1 LLQEEESAGIA
12 ISDPEPILAEPSMP
26 VTLAFF
32 QKEIAP
38 SVYNKG
44 IADARVFLRLC
55 VERSR

>member
-1 LLQEEESAGIA
+1 
-12 ISDPEPILAEPSMP
+12 

-32 QKEIAP
+32 LKEVAP

-44 IADARVFLRLC
+44 VADTQVFLRLC